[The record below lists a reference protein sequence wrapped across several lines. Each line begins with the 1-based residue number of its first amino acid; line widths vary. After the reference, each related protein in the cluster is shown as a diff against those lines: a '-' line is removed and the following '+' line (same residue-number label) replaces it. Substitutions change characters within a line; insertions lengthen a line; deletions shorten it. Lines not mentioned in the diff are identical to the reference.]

1 MSLRLGDFGGRVFGL
16 AAVANFA
23 HSMAFHSYLH
33 LPGFLE
39 GLGADEFAI
48 GNIMALAFLVAIL
61 VRPLIGRWM
70 DEWGRRPVFLAGGV
84 ISIGTAL
91 GYQGIDALGAPLLG
105 LRVTHGIAVGAL
117 FSVLF
122 TIAADVVPEER
133 RAQGLALFGVSGML
147 PLALGGLMGDWL
159 LTDGEY
165 DRLFWAIAGCAVMGL
180 LVSLPI
186 EETRTQGLGGRRGF
200 LQVATA
206 PPLRP
211 LWVVGIAFAFALAAF
226 FIFLKTWVLE
236 LGEGSLGEVFAWY
249 AGVAIA
255 LRVFLGHLPERVG
268 LKRVLFPALLVTTA
282 GLGTLGFADSS
293 FALNVAGVLCGAGHG
308 FAFPIISALVVQ
320 RADPNQRGSAVA
332 MFTALFDLGAL
343 VAGPSLGYVARD
355 AGYPTMFMLAAA
367 TCLAATLLFAFI
379 DRKEA

>member
-1 MSLRLGDFGGRVFGL
+1 MGLRLNEFGGRVFAL
-16 AAVANFA
+16 AALANFA

-39 GLGADEFAI
+39 GLGADEFEI
-48 GNIMALAFLVAIL
+48 GNIMAVAFLAAIL
-61 VRPLIGRWM
+61 VRPLVGRLM

-84 ISIGTAL
+84 ISILTAAGYL
-91 GYQGIDALGAPLLG
+91 GVDSIGGALLG

-122 TIAADVVPEER
+122 TIAADVVPSER
-133 RAQGLALFGVSGML
+133 RAQGLALFGVSGMF

-159 LTDGEY
+159 LVDGDY
-165 DRLFWAIAGCAVMGL
+165 GRLFWAIGVCALLGL
-180 LVSLPI
+180 LISLPI
-186 EETRTQGLGGRRGF
+186 EETGTRGGGGRGGF
-200 LQVATA
+200 LRVAAA
-206 PPLRP
+206 PALRP

-255 LRVFLGHLPERVG
+255 LRVFFGHLPERFG

-282 GLGTLGFADSS
+282 GLATLGFADSS
-293 FALNVAGVLCGAGHG
+293 FDLNVAGVLCGAGHG

-343 VAGPSLGYVARD
+343 VAGPSLGFVARD
-355 AGYPTMFMLAAA
+355 AGYPIMFALAAV
-367 TCLAATLLFAFI
+367 TCLAATLLFALI
-379 DRKEA
+379 DRKAA